1 VVGYPHEVKGQGVFA
16 YVTLKGHIA
25 ESEELRREIIGW
37 VRQRIGPIATPDVIQ
52 WAPALPKN
60 RAGKILR
67 RILSKVAA
75 NDFENFGDTSTV
87 ADPTVVEAIVATRRS
102 SLG

>member
-1 VVGYPHEVKGQGVFA
+1 M
-16 YVTLKGHIA
+16 
-25 ESEELRREIIGW
+25 
-37 VRQRIGPIATPDVIQ
+37 IQ

-67 RILSKVAA
+67 RILTKVAA

-87 ADPTVVEAIVATRRS
+87 ADPAVVEDIVRRRRA

>member
-1 VVGYPHEVKGQGVFA
+1 MSSVNSCAASTPETALSSRSLGVKRDEDGS
-16 YVTLKGHIA
+16 Y
-25 ESEELRREIIGW
+25 
-37 VRQRIGPIATPDVIQ
+37 RIGPIASPDVIP

-67 RILSKVAA
+67 RILTKVAA

-87 ADPTVVEAIVATRRS
+87 ADPAIIGDIVQSRKDT
-102 SLG
+102 LEKEPT